1 MHALPSSARARWR
14 ALVATLLIACA
25 TVAHAQDGVS
35 ANEIVIGQTAGFT
48 GQVASQ
54 VKEQTAAVRAYFA
67 YVNQRGG
74 VHGRKL
80 VLKSIDDGYDA
91 KRAAANARKLI
102 AEDRVFVLAFS
113 RGTPTTEAVL
123 PVLEEYKVPL
133 IGPATGAQS
142 LHEPVNRY
150 VFNVRAK
157 YRTEAMR
164 IIEHLA
170 RVQSTRI
177 AVLYQ
182 NNSFGQDALAGYE
195 QGLADQNLKPVV
207 TVALDGAKPEKD
219 VAGAVEKIV
228 AVNPQAVAIAG
239 PLKPTAEF
247 IRALRAKGSFAQCS
261 VLSNLSADAFIAEL
275 GDAAPGVIVTQV
287 VPFPWNAGIPLA
299 KELQQVLRA
308 EPEPGATL
316 SYASMEGFIY
326 AKVLVEALRRAGPNP
341 TREKLIAALENMRS
355 YDLGGFTVTFGPR
368 RREGSTYIDITMIGK
383 DRKFIR

>member
-1 MHALPSSARARWR
+1 VWHALVFAI
-14 ALVATLLIACA
+14 VAACA
-25 TVAHAQDGVS
+25 SMVHAEDGVS
-35 ANEIVIGQTAGFT
+35 ATEIVIGQTAGFT

-74 VHGRKL
+74 INGRKL

-102 AEDRVFVLAFS
+102 VEDHVFALAFS
-113 RGTPTTEAVL
+113 RGTPTTEAIV
-123 PVLEEYKVPL
+123 PVVEEYKVPL

-142 LHEPVNRY
+142 IYEPVNRY

-195 QGLADQNLKPVV
+195 QGLADQKLTPVV
-207 TVALDGAKPEKD
+207 IVALDGAKPEKD
-219 VAGAVEKIV
+219 VAAAIDKIV
-228 AVNPQAVAIAG
+228 AANPQAVAIAG

-247 IRALRAKGSFAQCS
+247 IRGLRAKGSFAQCS
-261 VLSNLSADAFIAEL
+261 VLSNLSADAFITEL

-308 EPEPGATL
+308 QPEPGATL

-326 AKVLVEALRRAGPNP
+326 AKVLVEGLRRAGANP
-341 TREKLIAALENMRS
+341 TREKLIAALENMRP

-368 RREGSTYIDITMIGK
+368 RREGSTYIDITMVGK